1 MVLIWEATSQV
12 WLLFPDPGRSDA
24 TRRFRHALNLSPT
37 LAVVVAFAR
46 TTVPYI
52 RKGYTSPKIPI
63 VGRRAEFPTVPQ
75 RQSSI
80 PLCLLHHFSQLA
92 EAQPLAAQ
100 SKLAYNWPW
109 YRLDLSL
116 SITIREPRFDNPPDY
131 DLSYPLCRLHL
142 RRPLH
147 KLRLLIL
154 NRRISIKLLL
164 PSTHPPLVK

>member
-1 MVLIWEATSQV
+1 MVLIWEATPQV
-12 WLLFPDPGRSDA
+12 LVLSPDPGRSDA

-37 LAVVVAFAR
+37 LAVGVAFAR

-63 VGRRAEFPTVPQ
+63 GGRRAESPTVPQ
-75 RQSSI
+75 CRSSI
-80 PLCLLHHFSQLA
+80 PLCLLHHFSQIA

-100 SKLAYNWPW
+100 SKLAYNWPSC
-109 YRLDLSL
+109 RLDLSL
-116 SITIREPRFDNPPDY
+116 SITIREPRFDNPSDY

-142 RRPLH
+142 RGPLH
-147 KLRLLIL
+147 KLGLLIL

-164 PSTHPPLVK
+164 PSTHPPFVQ